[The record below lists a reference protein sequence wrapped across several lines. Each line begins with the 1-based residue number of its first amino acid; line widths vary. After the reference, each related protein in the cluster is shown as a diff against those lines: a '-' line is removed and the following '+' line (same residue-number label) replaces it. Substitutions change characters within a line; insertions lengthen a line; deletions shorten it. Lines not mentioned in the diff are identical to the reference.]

1 LIYINFLDFVAIIIS
16 PTKQARLNMTLKKLK
31 FLYVLAFVGF
41 TSNAIAIEK
50 GDWLL
55 HLRAINVSP
64 DDSSNVLN
72 VGGSDLAGTGVT
84 VDSNLSLDISI
95 AYMFTDNFSLEL
107 LADISSKHTASVFGL
122 PSALNVPDGT
132 DVVDTNVLPPTLFAQ
147 YHFNPKGKVKPYAG
161 LGLNYTLFFNDDL
174 TPAAVTALGASNLD
188 LDSSF
193 GLAGQFGIDF
203 EMKNNWSFNVDIK
216 YIQIDT
222 EASFDS
228 ALGPVSVDIDINPFV
243 FGIGFGK
250 TF

>member
-1 LIYINFLDFVAIIIS
+1 MKFKKMILINL
-16 PTKQARLNMTLKKLK
+16 L
-31 FLYVLAFVGF
+31 
-41 TSNAIAIEK
+41 AIAGASTSALAAEK

-55 HLRAINVSP
+55 HIRAINVSP
-64 DDSSNVLN
+64 DDSSSVLN
-72 VGGSDLAGTGVT
+72 VGESDLSGTGVT
-84 VDSNLSLDISI
+84 VDSNPSLDISI

-174 TPAAVTALGASNLD
+174 TPAAVSALGASNLD

-193 GLAGQFGIDF
+193 GLAGQLGVDF
-203 EMKNNWSFNVDIK
+203 ELKNNWSFNVDVK
-216 YIQIDT
+216 YIQMDT
-222 EASFDS
+222 EATFDS
-228 ALGPVSVDIDINPFV
+228 ALGPVSVDIDINPII